1 MPYTLLGSFSAQ
13 FTWID
18 WSVVAAYFIF
28 TTWLATSLAGKQST
42 MRDFFLGGRKLP
54 WYAVSGSI
62 IATETS
68 ALTFVIVPFIVFNT
82 GPEGNLKYLQLGLFG
97 SILARV
103 IVGYLLV
110 PAYYEREIYSPY
122 DYMGNRLG
130 NGVRSMTTVLFA
142 VGGMLSQSARV
153 YLTAEVLLVVLNDQ
167 LTWLS
172 DTLGFFPLVWAI
184 ILIAIVAIVWTL
196 IGGIATVIWTDVLLF
211 LLFLVGAVIALFTVA
226 ANLDGGFREMIE
238 VGWNARETTPVVGD
252 WGKFTFFDFSNDP
265 TRAFTIWT
273 AVIASTWGGI
283 GPYGTDQL
291 IVQRMFCC
299 KGPKEARWAII
310 GSSAGQFVT
319 ATVAFVGIGL
329 FAYYQAHPL
338 KGDALALFKENGN
351 RIFLIFIVEVIP
363 VGLKGLIIAAIFAAA
378 VSSLTSILA
387 ALSQTVMSAFYQP
400 MRAKAMERNGV
411 AHDPESDHED
421 QHGLRVGRAMVL
433 GWGVVLSLTA
443 YIAFLVSKEY
453 RSILDLGLALAG
465 YVHGALLAG
474 FLLAFLPLKVNGRGL
489 LFSGPLSVLCVFS
502 IVWHEPWAHTVCWS
516 AGIILLGAWLTVVR
530 FNSPGFVFKTLVLLA
545 GIALMLSLSYYGYWE
560 KISEET
566 GEIEKLRLAWPWYTP
581 VGSLVAFIWGYLL
594 AGPARD
600 EAEPVGAAGVPA
612 A

>member
-1 MPYTLLGSFSAQ
+1 MPYNLLGSFSAQ

-28 TTWLATSLAGKQST
+28 TTWLATALAGKQST

-68 ALTFVIVPFIVFNT
+68 ALTFVSVPALVFNLDS
-82 GPEGNLKYLQLGLFG
+82 GGNFKYLQLGLFG

-130 NGVRSMTTVLFA
+130 TGVRSMTTSLFA
-142 VGGMLSQSARV
+142 LGGMLAQSARV
-153 YLTAEVLLVVLNDQ
+153 YLTAEVLVVVLHDQ
-167 LTWLS
+167 LSWLA
-172 DTLGFFPLVWAI
+172 TYLGLFPLAWAI
-184 ILIAIVAIVWTL
+184 ILIAIIAMVWTL

-211 LLFLVGAVIALFTVA
+211 LLFLLGAIISLFTVA
-226 ANLDGGFREMIE
+226 YYLDGGFSEMFR
-238 VGWNARETTPVVGD
+238 VGWESKEAGP
-252 WGKFTFFDFSNDP
+252 WGRFTFFDLSADP
-265 TRAFTIWT
+265 TRAYTIWT
-273 AVIASTWGGI
+273 AVIASTWGGV

-291 IVQRMFCC
+291 IVQRLFCC
-299 KGPKEARWAII
+299 KGPREARWAII
-310 GSSAGQFVT
+310 GSSIGQLVT
-319 ATVAFVGIGL
+319 FTVALVGVGL
-329 FAYYQAHPL
+329 YAYYQAHPL
-338 KGDALALFKENGN
+338 SGEALALYQAEDD
-351 RIFLIFIVEVIP
+351 RIFPIFIVQVIP

-400 MRAKAMERNGV
+400 TRAAILKRRGITY
-411 AHDPESDHED
+411 DSESDHED
-421 QHGLRVGRAMVL
+421 RHGVRVGRVMVL
-433 GWGVVLSLTA
+433 AWGVILSLMA
-443 YIAFLVSKEY
+443 YVAFIVSKEY
-453 RSILDLGLALAG
+453 QSILDLGLALAG
-465 YVHGALLAG
+465 YTHGALLAG

-530 FNSPGFVFKTLVLLA
+530 FNSPGFVFKTLILLA

-600 EAEPVGAAGVPA
+600 EVEPVGAAAAAPA

>member
-1 MPYTLLGSFSAQ
+1 MPHSMLGSFSAQ

-18 WSVVAAYFIF
+18 WSVVVAYFAL
-28 TTWLATSLAGKQST
+28 TTWLATALAGKQST

-68 ALTFVIVPFIVFNT
+68 ALTFVIVPFIVFST
-82 GPEGNLKYLQLGLFG
+82 GAEGNFKYLQLGLFG
-97 SILARV
+97 SIFARV

-110 PAYYEREIYSPY
+110 PAYYQREIYSPY
-122 DYMGNRLG
+122 DFMGNRLG
-130 NGVRSMTTVLFA
+130 SGVKSMTTVLFA
-142 VGGMLSQSARV
+142 IGGMLSQSARV

-167 LTWLS
+167 LDWLS
-172 DTLGFFPLVWAI
+172 ANIGMFPLVWAI
-184 ILIAIVAIVWTL
+184 ILIAIVAIIWTL

-226 ANLDGGFREMIE
+226 ANLDGGFAEMMR
-238 VGWNARETTPVVGD
+238 VGWEARESGE
-252 WGKFTFFDFSNDP
+252 WGKFTFFDSSRDP

-273 AVIASTWGGI
+273 AIIASTWGGL

-291 IVQRMFCC
+291 IVQRLFCC
-299 KGPKEARWAII
+299 KGPRQARWAII
-310 GSSAGQFVT
+310 GSCAGQFVT
-319 ATVAFVGIGL
+319 LTVAFVGVGL

-338 KGDALALFKENGN
+338 TGEALNLYKEKGD

-400 MRAKAMERNGV
+400 MRAASFKRRGIDHA
-411 AHDPESDHED
+411 PESDEED
-421 QHGLRVGRAMVL
+421 RHGLGVGRLMVL
-433 GWGVVLSLTA
+433 GWGVVLSLMA
-443 YIAFLVSKEY
+443 YVAWLVSSEY

-474 FLLAFLPLKVNGRGL
+474 FFLAFLPLNINGRGFV
-489 LFSGPLSVLCVFS
+489 FSGPLSVMCVFA
-502 IVWHEPWAHTVCWS
+502 IVWHEPWAHTVCWIAAALFMVS
-516 AGIILLGAWLTVVR
+516 WFFVVSLRERGVLRQTLILIAGLAIM
-530 FNSPGFVFKTLVLLA
+530 LVL
-545 GIALMLSLSYYGYWE
+545 SYHGYWNGE
-560 KISEET
+560 LDET
-566 GEIEKLRLAWPWYTP
+566 GNVEKLRLAWPWYAP
-581 VGSLVAFIWGYLL
+581 VGSVVAFTWGYLL
-594 AGPARD
+594 AGPRASSSN
-600 EAEPVGAAGVPA
+600 VAAPA
-612 A
+612 TV

>member
-18 WSVVAAYFIF
+18 WSVVAGYFIF
-28 TTWLATSLAGKQST
+28 TTWLATALAGKQST

-97 SILARV
+97 SIFARI

-172 DTLGFFPLVWAI
+172 DHVGLFPLGWAI
-184 ILIAIVAIVWTL
+184 VLIAIVAIVWTL

-211 LLFLVGAVIALFTVA
+211 LLFLAGAVIALFTVA
-226 ANLDGGFREMIE
+226 ANLDGGFREMID
-238 VGWNARETTPVVGD
+238 VGWNARETTPIVGE
-252 WGKFTFFDFSNDP
+252 WGKFTFFDFSHSP

-291 IVQRMFCC
+291 IVQRLFCC

-310 GSSAGQFVT
+310 GSAAGQFVT
-319 ATVAFVGIGL
+319 ATVALVGIGL
-329 FAYYQAHPL
+329 FAYYRVHPL
-338 KGDALALFKENGN
+338 TGDALELFKENGN

-400 MRAKAMERNGV
+400 MREKILASRGI

-421 QHGLRVGRAMVL
+421 RHGLRVGRFMVF
-433 GWGVVLSLTA
+433 GWGVVLSLMA
-443 YIAFLVSKEY
+443 YVAWLVSKEY

-465 YVHGALLAG
+465 YTHGALLAG

-502 IVWHEPWAHTVCWS
+502 IFWHEWWAHYVCWG
-516 AGIILLGAWLTVVR
+516 AGALLLGLWFISVRSNTPGFASKTVV
-530 FNSPGFVFKTLVLLA
+530 LVA
-545 GIALMLSLSYYGYWE
+545 GIALMLVLSYYGYWE
-560 KISEET
+560 GPFDDNGDPT
-566 GEIEKLRLAWPWYTP
+566 KLRLAWPWYTP
-581 VGSLVAFIWGYLL
+581 LGSVVAFTWGYLL
-594 AGPARD
+594 AGPRRD
-600 EAEPVGAAGVPA
+600 AEPVAVAAAPA